1 MSSTGEVSAADLHN
15 SLQLLAARM
24 SAQGHPLEAIKC
36 YVAML
41 SQSMLPSDEAA
52 VRLRLGQLMM
62 EHTLNMQDAKVHLQ
76 KAVSR
81 RPLADAFYVTTYQ
94 PMATRFYYTKPSF
107 MLVASCHL
115 CLRKHSVLS
124 ELQEM
129 LVMPLPGQHL
139 LKCEVLAALATA
151 HQSLGETDFQRRCYS
166 KGLEVCKDPQAAGAD
181 RCGLMLLPTFVC
193 ERYHHNW

>member
-15 SLQLLAARM
+15 CLQLLAARM

-94 PMATRFYYTKPSF
+94 PMATRFFYLKPSF

-115 CLRKHSVLS
+115 VCANTLCYVNCRRCWSCHCPGSTCSSVRCW
-124 ELQEM
+124 
-129 LVMPLPGQHL
+129 QHL
-139 LKCEVLAALATA
+139 QQHTSHLAKQTSSAAATA
-151 HQSLGETDFQRRCYS
+151 RAWRCARTL
-166 KGLEVCKDPQAAGAD
+166 K
-181 RCGLMLLPTFVC
+181 LLVLTGVA
-193 ERYHHNW
+193 